1 MSMNLGTATAYID
14 LDASKFKNGMIS
26 VANGLNDFNN
36 RSLSASDR
44 FNALGNSMK
53 TVGGGLTRY
62 VSVPLAGVG
71 LASVNAAMKT
81 ETSFAKVN
89 SILKLNKT
97 SVGGAKSEWD
107 KFSQTLKNGANDIG
121 LSYDA
126 YADAAYQAISA
137 GVEQANVTKF
147 LNDANKLAKGGL
159 TDLTT
164 ATDLLTTVQNAYGL
178 SQEDMIKVS
187 DTLIQTQNLGKT
199 TVDELAQSMG
209 KVIPTAKNLG
219 VNVDQLGAA
228 YAIMTAKGIGTAE
241 STTYLNSMFNELG
254 KSGTKVDKAL
264 RKVSGKS
271 FKELTESGMSTGDV
285 LGILAKHAE
294 DSGLSLSDLFG
305 SAEAGK
311 AALTLMSEGADG
323 FNEMLKEMTG
333 SAGSTNKA
341 FNEMNDTAKERL
353 SQSLGK
359 LKNALSDLG
368 IALIPLVEIVANMIS
383 KFAEWVTGIA
393 ETNPQLLE
401 TAVKVG
407 ALVAVAGPLIL
418 IVGSLITAFTTI
430 GSALST
436 VAGIFGITSGAAA
449 TAGGAIAT
457 TGGAAATAGG
467 AMGVLGSAAG
477 ILGGILSGGL
487 VFALF
492 GLIAKLGESR
502 EALGWLQDKFG
513 SLGTVIGGVCEF
525 IAGIWNLTI
534 DNMIN
539 IGKLGFDVLAAMI
552 DGPGGATVKDAF
564 AKYAKSVEDTNKK
577 AWDNI
582 TMKTTRELSQ
592 QKNSVDKE
600 TKEASDKA
608 KTNTDKMAKDMT
620 DNAKKGADGVGKEMK
635 NTSKVVMDESGKIPK
650 DVQSNMQKSVQAMKQ
665 AGSDIYNGM
674 NTSFS
679 KLASQGKQHFS
690 DLYNGVT
697 RSTSKMASQVI
708 SDWNRIKSALSG
720 TITGNVQIK
729 VHGVQ
734 AALNQINSVKN
745 AAKTRSVSPMPF
757 NSFMSMPQ
765 SFAMPIDTN
774 MYAQAYDMLRSDNIA
789 SYVSSQIPNSINLN
803 IDSNDNK
810 KSNKGSDRNI
820 NVEVKIDK
828 FENKTSDSPKE
839 IAEQVVDQVI
849 YKIKRERYAMGGA

>member
-53 TVGGGLTRY
+53 TVGGGLTKAITL
-62 VSVPLAGVG
+62 PLV
-71 LASVNAAMKT
+71 
-81 ETSFAKVN
+81 
-89 SILKLNKT
+89 
-97 SVGGAKSEWD
+97 
-107 KFSQTLKNGANDIG
+107 
-121 LSYDA
+121 
-126 YADAAYQAISA
+126 
-137 GVEQANVTKF
+137 
-147 LNDANKLAKGGL
+147 
-159 TDLTT
+159 
-164 ATDLLTTVQNAYGL
+164 
-178 SQEDMIKVS
+178 
-187 DTLIQTQNLGKT
+187 
-199 TVDELAQSMG
+199 
-209 KVIPTAKNLG
+209 
-219 VNVDQLGAA
+219 
-228 YAIMTAKGIGTAE
+228 GIGTASVMTAAKFE
-241 STTYLNSMFNELG
+241 AGMSEVKAITGATGSDFKKLEDQAKDLGATTKFSATDAAEGMKYFGMAGYKTDQIMSALPATLDLAAAGGTDLGITCDIVSDAMTGLGMSANETGKFTDIMAATVTNANTNIELMGETLKYAGPVAGTLGINMADLSVAIGLMGNAGIKGSQAGTALRGGLTNLVKPTDDMEAAMKKYGVQLVKNDDGSVNLMNTMKLMRSNLGELDQATQAQALATIFGKEAMSGWAAVVNASDKDFDKLTQAIAGSEGKAKDMAEIMQDNLQGALTNLGSALEGAAISIGEALLPVIKTLTEWIQKAVDWFNNLD
-254 KSGTKVDKAL
+254 SGTKTTIVTI
-264 RKVSGKS
+264 G
-271 FKELTESGMSTGDV
+271 
-285 LGILAKHAE
+285 
-294 DSGLSLSDLFG
+294 GL
-305 SAEAGK
+305 
-311 AALTLMSEGADG
+311 
-323 FNEMLKEMTG
+323 
-333 SAGSTNKA
+333 
-341 FNEMNDTAKERL
+341 
-353 SQSLGK
+353 
-359 LKNALSDLG
+359 
-368 IALIPLVEIVANMIS
+368 IAVI
-383 KFAEWVTGIA
+383 
-393 ETNPQLLE
+393 
-401 TAVKVG
+401 
-407 ALVAVAGPLIL
+407 GPLIL

-467 AMGVLGSAAG
+467 AMGALGGAAG
-477 ILGGILSGGL
+477 ILGGILTGGL

-539 IGKLGFDVLAAMI
+539 VGKLGFDVLAAMI

-564 AKYAKSVEDTNKK
+564 AKYSKGVEDTNKK

-665 AGSDIYNGM
+665 SGSDIYNGM

-708 SDWNRIKSALSG
+708 SDWNRIKGALRG

-734 AALNQINSVKN
+734 AALNQIASVKN
-745 AAKTRSVSPMPF
+745 AAKTRSISPMPF
-757 NSFMSMPQ
+757 SSFMAMAQ

-803 IDSNDNK
+803 IDSDNNK
-810 KSNKGSDRNI
+810 KSSKSSDRNI